1 MNYLKSF
8 KLKYLLNKKDDD
20 KLLSEEDIENISD
33 VARDF
38 FEDLGF
44 TKLPHYDMI
53 GFYENPNDDVFS
65 IFKWM
70 QTATINYI
78 EIEVVSSKQF
88 TRHMRLRAIHRRLDI
103 VDRLKN
109 MGFRVNVSDMNH
121 IKRATRFTIKVYK

>member
-1 MNYLKSF
+1 MKYLKDIF
-8 KLKYLLNKKDDD
+8 KFKKNIDD

-38 FEDLGF
+38 FEDLDF
-44 TKLPHYDMI
+44 TRLSHDDLI
-53 GFYENPNDDVFS
+53 GFYETPSQDVFS

-88 TRHMRLRAIHRRLDI
+88 TRHMRLRAIHNHNNLNI
-103 VDRLKN
+103 VDRLKS
-109 MGFRVNVSDMNH
+109 MGFKVEVSN
-121 IKRATRFTIKVYK
+121 INYIQRATRFTIKVYK